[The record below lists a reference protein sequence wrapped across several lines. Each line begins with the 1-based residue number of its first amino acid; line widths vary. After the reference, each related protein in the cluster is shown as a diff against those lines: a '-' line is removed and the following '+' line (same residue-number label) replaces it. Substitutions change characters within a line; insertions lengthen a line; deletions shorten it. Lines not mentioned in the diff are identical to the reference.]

1 MDDNTLISHELT
13 HVIDKQRSFTNYLAA
28 LKLDM
33 NKDYDRVSWLLSS
46 RFSQLMASR
55 HIGLNSSTNVFQRS
69 HIKSQLTA
77 QQHNNCFKPECG
89 LRQGDPL
96 SPYLFLFC
104 MDIHSL
110 MTTMATNINQFK
122 GCPVNK
128 GGKSMSHL
136 FFGDDAVL
144 FFKSIPMP
152 AKLSNK

>member
-69 HIKSQLTA
+69 HIKS
-77 QQHNNCFKPECG
+77 
-89 LRQGDPL
+89 
-96 SPYLFLFC
+96 
-104 MDIHSL
+104 
-110 MTTMATNINQFK
+110 
-122 GCPVNK
+122 
-128 GGKSMSHL
+128 
-136 FFGDDAVL
+136 
-144 FFKSIPMP
+144 
-152 AKLSNK
+152 